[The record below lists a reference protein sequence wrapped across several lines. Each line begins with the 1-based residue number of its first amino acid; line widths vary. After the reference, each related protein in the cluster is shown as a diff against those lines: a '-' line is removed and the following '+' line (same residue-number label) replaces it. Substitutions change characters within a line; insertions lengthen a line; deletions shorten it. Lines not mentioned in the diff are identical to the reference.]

1 MSGLAEP
8 PWAGL
13 SLTLAA
19 ILAVGLLAGGAA
31 VFASLD
37 EKLAAGLRRE

>member
-1 MSGLAEP
+1 MSGLAQP
-8 PWAGL
+8 PWTGL
-13 SLTLAA
+13 SLTLTA

-37 EKLAAGLRRE
+37 DRLAAGLRRE

>member
-1 MSGLAEP
+1 M
-8 PWAGL
+8 GL

-37 EKLAAGLRRE
+37 DKLATGLRRD